1 MTYMPDLTAAGE
13 RIARGNW
20 NFTDDTGAAGSYT
33 IFTITGDVLLRVFG
47 VCKVALTSGGAAT
60 IELGVSGNTAALIAQ
75 ATATALILDEI
86 WHDATPTTTL
96 EVVDI
101 DAKNVIVSAGQDALF
116 KITTADLTAGDIDFY
131 ALWRPLSTD
140 GNVVAA

>member
-1 MTYMPDLTAAGE
+1 MTYMPDLTAAAE
-13 RIARGNW
+13 RIARGNY

-47 VCKVALTSGGAAT
+47 VCKEALTSGGAAT

-75 ATATALILDEI
+75 ATATALILNEI

-96 EVVDI
+96 EVLDL
-101 DAKNVIVSAGQDALF
+101 AGTKTVIISG
-116 KITTADLTAGDIDFY
+116 
-131 ALWRPLSTD
+131 
-140 GNVVAA
+140 